1 MTSTAPTT
9 ASEGRATT
17 AGPRSDAS
25 RVRRLPARA
34 AYDEASIHAILDAG
48 LIGHV
53 GIVAGERPVVIP
65 MLYGRDGSNVYLHGS
80 VASRLLRSLAG
91 GIDVCLT
98 VTLVD
103 GLVLARSAFHHSM
116 NYRSVVAFGRATSA
130 TGEDKLHGL
139 KVISEHLAPGRWDE
153 VREPNELE
161 LRQTSVLRM
170 EILEAS
176 AKAREGGPVDDEDDL
191 TLSMWAGVLP
201 CTTTW
206 GEPVRDAL
214 IPADR
219 PVSPS
224 VLRRARG
231 SSASGTPP
239 R

>member
-1 MTSTAPTT
+1 VS
-9 ASEGRATT
+9 ASAATGEGPATT

-25 RVRRLPARA
+25 RVRRLPQRA
-34 AYDEASIHAILDAG
+34 AYDELSIHAVLDAA

-53 GIVAGERPVVIP
+53 GIIAGDRPVVIP
-65 MLYGRDGSNVYLHGS
+65 MLYGRDGSTLYLHGS

-116 NYRSVVAFGRATSA
+116 NYRSVVAFGRATLA
-130 TGEDKLHGL
+130 TGDEKVHGL
-139 KVISEHLAPGRWDE
+139 RVISEHLAPGRWDE

-176 AKAREGGPVDDEDDL
+176 AKAREGGPVDDEEDL
-191 TLSMWAGVLP
+191 ELSMWAGVLP
-201 CTTTW
+201 CGLTW
-206 GEPVRDAL
+206 GEPIADAL
-214 IPADR
+214 LPEGR

-224 VLRRARG
+224 VVARRNG
-231 SSASGTPP
+231 H
-239 R
+239 

>member
-1 MTSTAPTT
+1 MSDPTST
-9 ASEGRATT
+9 SEGPVTT

-25 RVRRLPARA
+25 RVRRLPQRA
-34 AYDEASIHAILDAG
+34 AYDEASIHAVLDAS

-53 GIVAGERPVVIP
+53 GIVAGDRPVVIP
-65 MLYGRDGSNVYLHGS
+65 MLYGRDGSSVYLHGS

-116 NYRSVVAFGRATSA
+116 NYRSVVAFGRAMLA

-139 KVISEHLAPGRWDE
+139 RVISEHLAPGRWDE
-153 VREPNELE
+153 VREPNDLE

-170 EILEAS
+170 DILEAS
-176 AKAREGGPVDDEDDL
+176 AKAREGGPVDDEEDL
-191 TLSMWAGVLP
+191 ALPMWAGVLP
-201 CTTTW
+201 CALTW
-206 GEPVRDAL
+206 GEPVTDAL
-214 IPADR
+214 VPEGR

-224 VLRRARG
+224 VLARRNG
-231 SSASGTPP
+231 H
-239 R
+239 